1 MCIKN
6 FTKKETQNLW
16 DKETINDVIYSL
28 FLKNLV
34 LDSQLVNDEI

>member
-1 MCIKN
+1 MCIKSLA
-6 FTKKETQNLW
+6 KKETQNLW

-34 LDSQLVNDEI
+34 LDSQLVSDEI

>member
-6 FTKKETQNLW
+6 LTKKETQNSW

-34 LDSQLVNDEI
+34 LDSQLVSDEI

>member
-1 MCIKN
+1 MCIKSL
-6 FTKKETQNLW
+6 TKKETQNLW

-34 LDSQLVNDEI
+34 LDSQLLSDEI

>member
-6 FTKKETQNLW
+6 LTKKETQNLW

-34 LDSQLVNDEI
+34 LDSQLVSDEI

>member
-1 MCIKN
+1 MCIKSL
-6 FTKKETQNLW
+6 TQKETQNLW

-34 LDSQLVNDEI
+34 LDSQLVSDEI

>member
-1 MCIKN
+1 MCIKSL
-6 FTKKETQNLW
+6 TKKETQNSW

-34 LDSQLVNDEI
+34 LDSQLVSDEI

>member
-1 MCIKN
+1 MCIKSL
-6 FTKKETQNLW
+6 TKKETQNLW

-34 LDSQLVNDEI
+34 LDSQPVSDEI

>member
-1 MCIKN
+1 MCIKSL
-6 FTKKETQNLW
+6 TKKETQNLW

-34 LDSQLVNDEI
+34 LDSQLVSDEI